1 MPRRNLL
8 ILFVV
13 AIVAVLCRY
22 QIQDSPYMRVMAGAM
37 ATIEN
42 RALDPVGD
50 RELFEGAMN
59 GMLGQLDEHSIYLS
73 PKKLA
78 AFHEEVDLQ
87 FAGVGIEIAIDP
99 KTKQLMVLSPL
110 ANSPAA
116 KAGILAGDQ
125 ILRIGKTATQG
136 MSLTDAFLLLR
147 GKPGESVTISVL
159 HKGDKKPQDITI
171 VREMVQDA
179 SVIGDTRNPDGS
191 WNFFLAG
198 HDKIG
203 YLRITDVTEHTVDEL
218 RQALAWM
225 TDKGMRGLVLD
236 LRDDPGGYLAAAV
249 DICDLLIASGE
260 IVTTRGRGGKIRE
273 SYFADGKAP
282 FTDFPIA
289 VIVNQDSAS
298 AAEIIAACLQD
309 NDRAVVVGQRSYGKG
324 TVQELIDLEPGCG
337 AMKLTTASYWRPS
350 GKNIQRPHKDGD
362 KGDWGVSPNKGFE
375 VKLTDDEL
383 QRWEEWRQQRDDHQS
398 LAEKTQPKNG
408 RQALCRSPAAPGGRV
423 RREGS
428 SETRKRRSEIQLT
441 NAPFVIRHSSFVISS
456 QSQPTMFRCCP
467 AGR

>member
-1 MPRRNLL
+1 
-8 ILFVV
+8 
-13 AIVAVLCRY
+13 
-22 QIQDSPYMRVMAGAM
+22 
-37 ATIEN
+37 
-42 RALDPVGD
+42 
-50 RELFEGAMN
+50 
-59 GMLGQLDEHSIYLS
+59 
-73 PKKLA
+73 
-78 AFHEEVDLQ
+78 
-87 FAGVGIEIAIDP
+87 
-99 KTKQLMVLSPL
+99 
-110 ANSPAA
+110 
-116 KAGILAGDQ
+116 
-125 ILRIGKTATQG
+125 
-136 MSLTDAFLLLR
+136 
-147 GKPGESVTISVL
+147 
-159 HKGDKKPQDITI
+159 
-171 VREMVQDA
+171 MVQDA

-236 LRDDPGGYLAAAV
+236 LADDPGGYLAAAV

-383 QRWEEWRQQRDDHQS
+383 QRWEEWRQQRHDHQS
-398 LAEKTQPKNG
+398 LAEKTQPKNE
-408 RQALCRSPAAPGGRV
+408 P
-423 RREGS
+423 
-428 SETRKRRSEIQLT
+428 K
-441 NAPFVIRHSSFVISS
+441 PFVDRQRAGRSSTSRS
-456 QSQPTMFRCCP
+456 GRPLDLPPPARP
-467 AGR
+467 AGEEVWLAKALLPRSHNPCRLARQVKKFG